1 MIVGYL
7 QNHYKSHHKEIEYP
21 TNARPKIKCTGSEC
35 ALCSRDSRSS
45 KDIAISNELVDQESA
60 MLEEEVKESAVPGEE
75 EEVKE
80 SAKHQ
85 PEISQS
91 SPPVKEL
98 V

>member
-1 MIVGYL
+1 M
-7 QNHYKSHHKEIEYP
+7 
-21 TNARPKIKCTGSEC
+21 
-35 ALCSRDSRSS
+35 
-45 KDIAISNELVDQESA
+45 DQESA

-91 SPPVKEL
+91 SLPEKEL